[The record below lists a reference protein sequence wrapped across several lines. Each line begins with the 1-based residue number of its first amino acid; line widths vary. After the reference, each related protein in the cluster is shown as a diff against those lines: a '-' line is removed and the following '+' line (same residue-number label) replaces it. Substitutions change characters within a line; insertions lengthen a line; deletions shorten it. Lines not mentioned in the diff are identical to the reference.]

1 MTMASTKFGS
11 AGDLEL
17 PTVSIFPLFTSSWP
31 RNFHQARNPIAND
44 YYFLKNNIVTALTN
58 QQNRTQLQCRNRIAK
73 LKQMR
78 SVIKRKRI
86 THIFHPSSLKR
97 TAQEEEQQWFV
108 TDVTCSFSN
117 SSLPSSKNLFI
128 LYQLQIIRQ
137 IAEHETVAEEPI
149 AVELQYSMHCTRWT
163 AVPKRGSE
171 VLKGSQ
177 LVLFAVERNLSSH
190 PFCSRFVVGLRH
202 INVHPV

>member
-1 MTMASTKFGS
+1 MFGS
-11 AGDLEL
+11 AGNLEL
-17 PTVSIFPLFTSSWP
+17 PTVSIFPLFTSSRP
-31 RNFHQARNPIAND
+31 RKFHQARNPIAND
-44 YYFLKNNIVTALTN
+44 YKFLENNIVTALTN

-86 THIFHPSSLKR
+86 TLIFHPFSLKR

-117 SSLPSSKNLFI
+117 SSSPSSEDIFI
-128 LYQLQIIRQ
+128 LYQLQITRR

-149 AVELQYSMHCTRWT
+149 AV
-163 AVPKRGSE
+163 
-171 VLKGSQ
+171 
-177 LVLFAVERNLSSH
+177 
-190 PFCSRFVVGLRH
+190 GLR
-202 INVHPV
+202 